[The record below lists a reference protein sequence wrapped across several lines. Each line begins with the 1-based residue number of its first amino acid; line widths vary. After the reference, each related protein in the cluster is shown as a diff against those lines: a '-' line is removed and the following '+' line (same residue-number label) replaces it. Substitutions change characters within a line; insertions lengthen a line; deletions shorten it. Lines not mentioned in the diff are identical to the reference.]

1 MEALVVSQIL
11 LWILVVVLALVVLG
25 LARQIGVLHERVAP
39 LGALT
44 TRTAVGVGDPAPV
57 FDLADLAGA
66 QGASRRTPSGPAQP
80 AAAVRVASPVRCAR
94 SSCRWRAR
102 SPRASGAASTSSS
115 WATATGPRTRPWLP
129 STGSQELPLILSPIV
144 GITLGIGKLPHA
156 VLIDAEGVIRS
167 SGIVNSREHLE
178 SLLVAQETGWASMQ
192 DYLLGTRPAPA
203 NGAAGAPEEA
213 RRVSA

>member
-1 MEALVVSQIL
+1 MEALAVSQVL
-11 LWILVVVLALVVLG
+11 LWVVVVVLSLVVLG

-44 TRTAVGVGDPAPV
+44 TKTAVGVGDSAPV
-57 FDLADLAGA
+57 FDLADIGGKRSSGRSQLLLFV
-66 QGASRRTPSGPAQP
+66 SPSCPMCKKLL
-80 AAAVRVASPVRCAR
+80 PVAR
-94 SSCRWRAR
+94 SFAQSER
-102 SPRASGAASTSSS
+102 G
-115 WATATGPRTRPWLP
+115 GLDVVLMGDGDRPSHEAMVAEHRL
-129 STGSQELPLILSPIV
+129 QELPLILSPIV

-178 SLLVAQETGWASMQ
+178 SLVVAQETGWASMQ
-192 DYLLGTRPAPA
+192 DYLLGARAAPA
-203 NGAAGAPEEA
+203 NGAVGSPEEG

>member
-1 MEALVVSQIL
+1 MEPLVASQIL
-11 LWILVVVLALVVLG
+11 LWLVVVGLCLVVLG

-44 TRTAVGVGDPAPV
+44 TRTAVRVGDRAPE
-57 FDLADLAGA
+57 FDVADLG
-66 QGASRRTPSGPAQP
+66 GRTVHLGGTRRDGRNQLLLF
-80 AAAVRVASPVRCAR
+80 VSPTCPMCKKLLPVAR
-94 SSCRWRAR
+94 SFAQSER
-102 SPRASGAASTSSS
+102 SGLDVVLV
-115 WATATGPRTRPWLP
+115 GDGDRPSHEALVAEHRLQ
-129 STGSQELPLILSPIV
+129 GLPLLLSPLV

-156 VLIDAEGVIRS
+156 MLIDAQGVIRS

-192 DYLLGTRPAPA
+192 DNLLGTRPPPA
-203 NGAAGAPEEA
+203 NGAAGSP

>member
-11 LWILVVVLALVVLG
+11 SWVVILVLAVTVLA

-44 TRTAVGVGDPAPV
+44 TRTAVGVGDRAPE
-57 FDLADLAGA
+57 FDLADLAGRTVHVGGRQA
-66 QGASRRTPSGPAQP
+66 DRRSQLLLF
-80 AAAVRVASPVRCAR
+80 VSPVCPMCKKLLQVVR
-94 SSCRWRAR
+94 SFAQSER
-102 SPRASGAASTSSS
+102 G
-115 WATATGPRTRPWLP
+115 GVGVVLMGDGDRPSHEALVAEH
-129 STGSQELPLILSPIV
+129 GLEGLPLVLSPIV

-156 VLIDAEGVIRS
+156 VLVDADGVVRS

-178 SLLVAQETGWASMQ
+178 SLLVAEETGYASMQ
-192 DYLLGTRPAPA
+192 DYLLGVSS
-203 NGAAGAPEEA
+203 EK

>member
-1 MEALVVSQIL
+1 MESLVVSQVL
-11 LWILVVVLALVVLG
+11 LWIVVIVLAVTVLAL
-25 LARQIGVLHERVAP
+25 ARQVGVLHERVAP

-44 TRTAVGVGDPAPV
+44 TRTAVGVGDHAPE

-66 QGASRRTPSGPAQP
+66 KVHVGGRQPDRRSQLLLF
-80 AAAVRVASPVRCAR
+80 VSPVCPMCKKLLQVVR
-94 SSCRWRAR
+94 SFAQSERRGVAIVLM
-102 SPRASGAASTSSS
+102 GD
-115 WATATGPRTRPWLP
+115 GDRPSHEALVAEHRLQ
-129 STGSQELPLILSPIV
+129 GLPLVLSPIV

-178 SLLVAQETGWASMQ
+178 SLLVAEETGYASMQ
-192 DYLLGTRPAPA
+192 DYLLGASS
-203 NGAAGAPEEA
+203 EK